1 MLVVGY
7 GFLFNMP
14 GAGSATVGAAGTG
27 GSIWRATAA
36 LGLSVWV
43 SALPAAADE
52 GGPTPAA
59 AAAIYEQY
67 ADATGH
73 APMLRED
80 AMIFWQSRNRYKSTD
95 IALSVADRY
104 RELGL
109 PVGVLVIDYEN
120 ELMDGDFAPNPAC
133 YPSLKTLSAAVRERL
148 NATTVFSFWPE
159 AKNGSTNFELLRN
172 LSCIINPDLGGFAVD
187 HGGGVPRAD
196 LEPVSQ
202 ATVLRSRCFGLL
214 AGRDGRGRHWHR
226 KWRSRLRY
234 IVGTGCRLLQ
244 PLVPIS
250 AVDTPFDTGCSPLR
264 HSGNPGV
271 QGVSYRVC
279 VLGKR

>member
-1 MLVVGY
+1 MVGY

-187 HGGGVPRAD
+187 TTVAACRELIWSQFLKPRYYD
-196 LEPVSQ
+196 
-202 ATVLRSRCFGLL
+202 
-214 AGRDGRGRHWHR
+214 
-226 KWRSRLRY
+226 
-234 IVGTGCRLLQ
+234 
-244 PLVPIS
+244 
-250 AVDTPFDTGCSPLR
+250 
-264 HSGNPGV
+264 
-271 QGVSYRVC
+271 QGVSAYWLDETDGEGTGIGNGDHGYDTSWGPAAAYSNLWCPSLQLIPRSILAVHP
-279 VLGKR
+279 